1 MHTTLI
7 NDAEPEGD
15 VKRGRYFKWIHFWL
29 SLYLPCLVWRG
40 PPGDL
45 WFSTAG
51 LFLTGRDNVI
61 EDAENMLSME
71 VDGWLITKV
80 DL

>member
-1 MHTTLI
+1 
-7 NDAEPEGD
+7 
-15 VKRGRYFKWIHFWL
+15 
-29 SLYLPCLVWRG
+29 LPCLVWRG